1 MRLTIVLLLLAVACA
16 DSSVET
22 TTTTTAVASTTTSVP
37 DTTSTTEPPPPCP
50 PPPYEL
56 EWLPPAVEPAEE
68 SDTADDPDEFT
79 SVGGTNVRIWV
90 GQGDETAIAL
100 VRGTLPPQQFPAE
113 RGEVDVAGS
122 RGVAG
127 PYPDGRW
134 VVAWFNEPGARC
146 DEYTM
151 VFYPPVSPSEVEETL
166 ASMQRIPG

>member
-1 MRLTIVLLLLAVACA
+1 MRVTIPLLLLAVACA
-16 DSSVET
+16 GTTGET
-22 TTTTTAVASTTTSVP
+22 TTTTLVPTTSTVP
-37 DTTSTTEPPPPCP
+37 QTTATTEPPPPCP

-56 EWLPPAVEPAEE
+56 GWLPPLVQPTEE
-68 SDTADDPDEFT
+68 GDTVDEPDEFT
-79 SVGGTNVRIWV
+79 SIGGTNTRIWV
-90 GQGDETAIAL
+90 DEDGETAIAL
-100 VRGTLPPQQFPAE
+100 VRGTLPPRQFPAE

-151 VFYPPVSPSEVEETL
+151 VFYPPVAPSEVEETL